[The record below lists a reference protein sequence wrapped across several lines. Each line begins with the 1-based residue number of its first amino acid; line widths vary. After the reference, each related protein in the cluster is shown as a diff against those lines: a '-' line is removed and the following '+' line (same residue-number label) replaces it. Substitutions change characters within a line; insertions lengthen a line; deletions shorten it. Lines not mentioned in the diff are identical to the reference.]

1 MTTSQ
6 STMDEQERLHR
17 QRCAEWFQQMYGR
30 ELEDTFGLEP
40 KNHTQEDEDAAE

>member
-40 KNHTQEDEDAAE
+40 QKKTKEDDVDAE